1 MSRTGRTHGH
11 SPVDDRP
18 DHRSIPSTGAAMTT
32 PDADEVPLWNIAN
45 ILTVVRCVMVPLLV
59 VLAALYAESA
69 PGRLAVTVVFLLA
82 MLTDLLDG
90 HLARRSVSMA
100 RRNTT

>member
-1 MSRTGRTHGH
+1 
-11 SPVDDRP
+11 
-18 DHRSIPSTGAAMTT
+18 MTT

-69 PGRLAVTVVFLLA
+69 PGRVAVTVVFLLA
-82 MLTDLLDG
+82 MLTVLLDG
-90 HLARRSVSMA
+90 HLARSRNLITGFGKIMDRSEVHTSA
-100 RRNTT
+100 LQSRGHLVCRLLLEQE